1 MTIVVRAAEQPDL
14 ETLLELYQQLNPAD
28 PVPDPGAAASTLESL
43 NRNPMSQ
50 VLLAT
55 DSKKILGSCTLI
67 IVPNLTRNLA
77 PYAVIENVVTHKDS
91 RRCGVGKILMS
102 HAIDTAWEAG
112 CYKVM
117 LMTGMKR
124 DGTIAFYESLGFR
137 ADSKTAM
144 EIRRP

>member
-28 PVPDPGAAASTLESL
+28 PVPERGAAASTLESL

-91 RRCGVGKILMS
+91 RRRGVGKILMS